1 MSNLGECSV
10 IERRMTRAE
19 SDIRTL
25 CDKLNAFAVSQA
37 AANTKMDSLLV
48 ALGELK
54 EIVNCLKGKPGVLWD
69 RLMSA
74 ILGAL
79 VAGVAASVFKM
90 I

>member
-1 MSNLGECSV
+1 MGECDV
-10 IERRMTRAE
+10 IERRLTRAE

-37 AANTKMDSLLV
+37 SANTKMDSLLV

-54 EIVNCLKGKPGVLWD
+54 EIVNCLKEKPGAMWD

-79 VAGVAASVFKM
+79 AAGLAAGVFKLL
-90 I
+90 